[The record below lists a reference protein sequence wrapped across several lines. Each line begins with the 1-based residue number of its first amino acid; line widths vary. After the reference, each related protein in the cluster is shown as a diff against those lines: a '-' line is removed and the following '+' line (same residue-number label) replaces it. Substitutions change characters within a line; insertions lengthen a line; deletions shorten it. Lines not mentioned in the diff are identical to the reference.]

1 MRKTL
6 QRIEL
11 AFLLAAFAPPLT
23 GARGAHVWEKQEL
36 TFTAARDYANPYTE
50 RLLGV
55 TGELAGRSFFS
66 LGFEEGDL
74 AKTGELLRQ
83 VHLGST
89 WEGTLTTARP
99 GEVRVFVQVQAVPMR
114 DPSGAI
120 DGAVLFAQQVAG
132 RPGPRERDQIAL
144 LDRIGEQLSQSL
156 ELDLTLRH
164 VAETLVPQLA
174 DHCIIDLFQGDKLI
188 RRALISARD
197 WTPPPG
203 SWAQGVSR
211 WPTRTGTSASRRWRC
226 WMRWW

>member
-1 MRKTL
+1 MTAGHRLATHL
-6 QRIEL
+6 PAAEVLSQMEAAVVVIDRI
-11 AFLLAAFAPPLT
+11 
-23 GARGAHVWEKQEL
+23 GSIH
-36 TFTAARDYANPYTE
+36 YANPYAG
-50 RLLGV
+50 RLFGV
-55 TGELAGRSFFS
+55 ARDLAGRSFFS

-74 AKTGELLRQ
+74 ARTGELLRQ

-99 GEVRVFVQVQAVPMR
+99 GEARVFIQVRAVPMR

-120 DGAVLFAQQVAG
+120 DGAVLFAQQAAG
-132 RPGPRERDQIAL
+132 RAAPRERDQIAL
-144 LDRIGEQLSQSL
+144 LDRIGEQLSRSL

-188 RRALISARD
+188 RRVLISAGG